1 MFVDYYLFFSS
12 STLIDSHLNRHSD
25 WSSKQFADVVARR
38 KLQLPTDL
46 RHDSLLRR
54 RLAEKLRIQDQPSV
68 ELLPPSMHDDKL
80 VRDFLVQEVEHFLS
94 NDFVRLLFLASI
106 CDHAGRKQPSPW
118 TRFGLQNAQNVF
130 DSLPF
135 QRRETED
142 RRAIVF
148 DSQLIINS
156 ATKKA
161 NGGAKKT
168 RNLFNDQLFPLLNE
182 RGRLHQVAF
191 IERYEDLRFVLLCQC
206 DSSVNHFATEIGERN
221 RSIN

>member
-1 MFVDYYLFFSS
+1 MRLCVQLDRHSRLYFETNRIIVCLLITTFFF

-25 WSSKQFADVVARR
+25 WSPKQFAYVVARR
-38 KLQLPTDL
+38 KLQLTTDL

-68 ELLPPSMHDDKL
+68 EFLPPSMHDDEL

-106 CDHAGRKQPSPW
+106 CDHAGREQPSPW

-135 QRRETED
+135 KRRETED
-142 RRAIVF
+142 RRAVVF
-148 DSQLIINS
+148 DSQLIMNS
-156 ATKKA
+156 ATKKQ
-161 NGGAKKT
+161 T
-168 RNLFNDQLFPLLNE
+168 E
-182 RGRLHQVAF
+182 GRRRLGTSST
-191 IERYEDLRFVLLCQC
+191 IRF
-206 DSSVNHFATEIGERN
+206 F
-221 RSIN
+221 RS